1 MKSPYRNA
9 LRSKQMIRSATIKL
23 LNKKSIT
30 DISVTDIVKTANINR
45 GTFYNH
51 YDNPIAVLEEIK
63 DELFAKLMDGLKES
77 IEKRDVAEF
86 LHIASEHF
94 IKNEK
99 EYRQIVR
106 AIPRAFI
113 NDIKVEFIAKIKQ
126 MEIPLDDLT
135 LSFLVNGIC
144 GMCLDYL
151 DGKTDFTFEQI
162 SSKATELI
170 YKNIPVLNWLHVSP
184 THHASLNY
192 K

>member
-1 MKSPYRNA
+1 
-9 LRSKQMIRSATIKL
+9 
-23 LNKKSIT
+23 
-30 DISVTDIVKTANINR
+30 
-45 GTFYNH
+45 
-51 YDNPIAVLEEIK
+51 
-63 DELFAKLMDGLKES
+63 MDGLKES

-113 NDIKVEFIAKIKQ
+113 NDIKVEFIAKMKQ
-126 MEIPLDDLT
+126 METRLDDLT
-135 LSFLVNGIC
+135 LSFVVNGIC

-170 YKNIPVLNWLHVSP
+170 YKNIPALD
-184 THHASLNY
+184 
-192 K
+192 